1 MARSCHLRHNGPVPP
16 TTSDQRAGD
25 RLISGRYRLGRVIGR
40 GSMGIVWLA
49 YDEVLHR
56 AVAVKEVRLPPG
68 MPAAEADSVR
78 ERTLRE
84 ARAIAALTHPNVI
97 SVFDVA
103 RHDGEPYVVMELV
116 ASRSLAELIRKHG
129 ACSTEQAALVA
140 DSVAAA
146 LEAAHRRGIT
156 HRDVK
161 PGNVLIGDDGQIKL
175 TDFGIARNM
184 SEVTM
189 TSSGLILGTPA
200 FIAPEAAAGD
210 PVTPAADLWGLGA
223 TLYAAVTGDPP
234 YDAGDDP
241 VETVTEVVHGE
252 IPRLPADSPLFDVVS
267 ALMVKDPN
275 ARMSLVEVRRRI
287 RTLLPDPG
295 ASVFP
300 PNERDGTDDNPADNT
315 PTRGLVKPVAQQQP
329 QPAASS
335 SQPAALA
342 ADPGPL
348 PFLVGRPPR
357 RRGRPV
363 TIALLVI
370 AVLLFAGAAGG
381 GFVAARTLA
390 GRSLVPPPK
399 PTVSTSGPTTTV
411 QNPPIQ
417 LASTNG
423 TDAFANGM
431 SGGKFTIGVPA
442 GWQTFAEQRS
452 SAFPAGA
459 AVHYVKPDG
468 TEELT
473 IEWYPKFY
481 PDSAINDYLQSLR
494 AIWPGTDLQFGA
506 ERQTA
511 INGLPG
517 GGLEQAQ
524 EIGYRTT
531 DGTSAQEPLA
541 NAHRTTYADLLP
553 SGDDLWVVS
562 VTVVTQD
569 ELAGQ
574 ELFNQIKTSFKPTG

>member
-1 MARSCHLRHNGPVPP
+1 
-16 TTSDQRAGD
+16 
-25 RLISGRYRLGRVIGR
+25 
-40 GSMGIVWLA
+40 MGIVWLA

-56 AVAVKEVRLPPG
+56 PVAVKEVRLPPG
-68 MPAAEADSVR
+68 MPAAEAASVR

-103 RHDGEPYVVMELV
+103 RHNGEPYVVMELV
-116 ASRSLAELIRKHG
+116 ASRSLAELIRRHG
-129 ACSTEQAALVA
+129 ACSTGQAALVA

-189 TSSGLILGTPA
+189 TASGLILGTPA

-252 IPRLPADSPLFDVVS
+252 IPRLPADSPLAEVVS
-267 ALMVKDPN
+267 ALMVKDPA

-287 RTLLPDPG
+287 RPLLPDPG
-295 ASVFP
+295 SSVFP
-300 PNERDGTDDNPADNT
+300 PTEPEDPQGPADNT
-315 PTRGLVKPVAQQQP
+315 PTRGLLRPVSPQQP
-329 QPAASS
+329 EVPSAQPAR
-335 SQPAALA
+335 LA

-348 PFLVGRPPR
+348 PFMVGRTQR
-357 RRGRPV
+357 RRGRAATV
-363 TIALLVI
+363 ALLVV
-370 AVLLFAGAAGG
+370 AVMLFAGAAGG

-390 GRSLVPPPK
+390 GQSLQPPPK
-399 PTVSTSGPTTTV
+399 PNLGLSSSPTVTKPQPVSLVSTQGSAA
-411 QNPPIQ
+411 
-417 LASTNG
+417 L
-423 TDAFANGM
+423 ANGEG
-431 SGGKFTIGVPA
+431 GGKYVINVPD
-442 GWQTFAEQRS
+442 GWQTFIEGRS
-452 SAFPAGA
+452 TSFANGV
-459 AVHYVKPDG
+459 AVHYVQPDG

-473 IEWYPKFY
+473 VEWYPTFY
-481 PDSAINDYLQSLR
+481 DDHTSNDYLSSLR
-494 AIWPGTDLQFGA
+494 LNWPSSGA
-506 ERQTA
+506 PVFTAEPAQTIA
-511 INGLPG
+511 ELPADSDSPYPA
-517 GGLEQAQ
+517 LEV
-524 EIGYRTT
+524 GYRTT
-531 DGTSAQEPLA
+531 DGGSPQEPSRT
-541 NAHRTTYADLLP
+541 AHRTTYADLLP
-553 SGDDLWVVS
+553 DGDNLWVVS
-562 VTVVTQD
+562 LTAVSD
-569 ELAGQ
+569 NEGAGQ
-574 ELFNQIKTSFKPTG
+574 ALFNRIKTTFKTNN

>member
-1 MARSCHLRHNGPVPP
+1 MPPP
-16 TTSDQRAGD
+16 TTSDQPGND
-25 RLISGRYRLGRVIGR
+25 RLIADRYRLGHVIGR

-56 AVAVKEVRLPPG
+56 SVAVKEVRLPPG
-68 MPAAEADSVR
+68 MPAAEAASVR

-103 RHDGEPYVVMELV
+103 RHNGEPYVVMELV
-116 ASRSLAELIRKHG
+116 ASRSLAELIRRHG
-129 ACSTEQAALVA
+129 PCSIEQTAQVA

-161 PGNVLIGDDGQIKL
+161 PGNVLIGDDGQVKL

-189 TSSGLILGTPA
+189 TNSGLILGTPA

-252 IPRLPADSPLFDVVS
+252 IPRLPAESPMAEVVG
-267 ALMVKDPN
+267 ALMVKDPT
-275 ARMSLVEVRRRI
+275 ARISLVEVRRRI
-287 RTLLPDPG
+287 RPLLPDPG

-300 PNERDGTDDNPADNT
+300 PNEPEDSQGPADNT
-315 PTRGLVKPVAQQQP
+315 PTKGLVSPVAQP
-329 QPAASS
+329 GQPAAAPSS
-335 SQPAALA
+335 RPAALA

-348 PFLVGRPPR
+348 PFMTGRTRR

-363 TIALLVI
+363 TVALLVI

-390 GRSLVPPPK
+390 GQSLRPPPK
-399 PTVSTSGPTTTV
+399 PSPTT
-411 QNPPIQ
+411 
-417 LASTNG
+417 STTAPTKTAPVNLVPTDG
-423 TDAFANGM
+423 TAALANGQG
-431 SGGKFTIGVPA
+431 GGKYTVDVPQ
-442 GWQTFAEQRS
+442 GWQTFTEQRTTT
-452 SAFPAGA
+452 FPGGG

-473 IEWYPKFY
+473 VEWYPKFY
-481 PDSAINDYLQSLR
+481 PSFGIAAYLQSLR
-494 AIWPGTDLQFGA
+494 GIWPSGGDLGFTA
-506 ERQTA
+506 EAPTH
-511 INGLPG
+511 ITGLPG
-517 GGLEQAQ
+517 GGGEPAQ
-524 EIGYRTT
+524 EVGYRTT
-531 DGTSAQEPLA
+531 DGGSTQQPSA

-553 SGDDLWVVS
+553 DGDDLWVVS
-562 VTVVTQD
+562 LTVVTD
-569 ELAGQ
+569 GEGAGST
-574 ELFNQIKTSFKPTG
+574 LFGSIKSTFAPPN

>member
-1 MARSCHLRHNGPVPP
+1 
-16 TTSDQRAGD
+16 
-25 RLISGRYRLGRVIGR
+25 
-40 GSMGIVWLA
+40 MGIVWLA

-56 AVAVKEVRLPPG
+56 PVAVKEVRLPPG
-68 MPAAEADSVR
+68 MPAAEAASVR

-103 RHDGEPYVVMELV
+103 RHNGEPYVVMELV
-116 ASRSLAELIRKHG
+116 ASRSLAELIRRHG
-129 ACSTEQAALVA
+129 ACSTAQAALVA

-189 TSSGLILGTPA
+189 TASGLILGTPA

-234 YDAGDDP
+234 YDSGDDP

-252 IPRLPADSPLFDVVS
+252 IPRLPADSPLAEVVG

-275 ARMSLVEVRRRI
+275 ARISLVEVRRRI
-287 RTLLPDPG
+287 RPLLPDPG
-295 ASVFP
+295 GSVFP
-300 PNERDGTDDNPADNT
+300 PTEPEDPQGPADNT
-315 PTRGLVKPVAQQQP
+315 PTRGLLSPVAQP
-329 QPAASS
+329 QPAA
-335 SQPAALA
+335 QAGAPAQLA

-348 PFLVGRPPR
+348 PFMTGARPR
-357 RRGRPV
+357 RRGRAV
-363 TIALLVI
+363 TVALLVV

-381 GFVAARTLA
+381 GFVAARSLA
-390 GRSLVPPPK
+390 GRSLRPPAK
-399 PTVSTSGPTTTV
+399 PNAVTTSTRNTQTAPV
-411 QNPPIQ
+411 Q
-417 LASTNG
+417 LASTDG
-423 TDAFANGM
+423 SAALANGQG
-431 SGGKFTIGVPA
+431 GGKFVIDVPD
-442 GWQTFAEQRS
+442 GWQKFTEARTASFAN
-452 SAFPAGA
+452 GA

-468 TEELT
+468 TDELT
-473 IEWYPKFY
+473 VEWYPGFY
-481 PDSAINDYLQSLR
+481 AAHTGSNYLDSLR
-494 AIWPGTDLQFGA
+494 LNWPSSGA
-506 ERQTA
+506 PVFTA
-511 INGLPG
+511 EPVTTIAGLPG
-517 GGLEQAQ
+517 GDGPEPALEV
-524 EIGYRTT
+524 GYRTT
-531 DGTSAQEPLA
+531 DGGSSQQASP

-553 SGDDLWVVS
+553 DGEDLWVVS
-562 VTVVTQD
+562 LSVVTED
-569 ELAGQ
+569 ENAGQ
-574 ELFNQIKTSFKPTG
+574 KLFDQIRPTFATDN

>member
-1 MARSCHLRHNGPVPP
+1 P
-16 TTSDQRAGD
+16 TTSDQPGND
-25 RLISGRYRLGRVIGR
+25 RLIADRYRLGHVIGR

-68 MPAAEADSVR
+68 MPAAEAASVR

-103 RHDGEPYVVMELV
+103 RHNGEPYVVMELV

-129 ACSTEQAALVA
+129 KCSIEQAALVA

-146 LEAAHRRGIT
+146 REAAHRRGIT

-223 TLYAAVTGDPP
+223 TLYAAITGNPP
-234 YDAGDDP
+234 YDKGDDP
-241 VETVTEVVHGE
+241 VETITEVVHGE
-252 IPRLPADSPLFDVVS
+252 IPRLPVGSPLADVVS

-275 ARMSLVEVRRRI
+275 ARMSLVEVRRRT
-287 RTLLPDPG
+287 RSLLPDPG

-300 PNERDGTDDNPADNT
+300 PNEPADPEDSPADNT
-315 PTRGLVKPVAQQQP
+315 PTRGLVSPVAQP
-329 QPAASS
+329 QPPAPQA
-335 SQPAALA
+335 PAAPAAQLA

-348 PFLVGRPPR
+348 PFMVGRQRPR
-357 RRGRPV
+357 RRRGTAV
-363 TIALLVI
+363 TVALLVV

-399 PTVSTSGPTTTV
+399 SSTTSSQQPTSTQTPTVQLVPTTGSAA
-411 QNPPIQ
+411 
-417 LASTNG
+417 L
-423 TDAFANGM
+423 ANGI
-431 SGGKFTIGVPA
+431 SGGRFNLEVPQ
-442 GWQTFAEQRS
+442 GWQTFAEQR
-452 SAFPAGA
+452 AGGT

-473 IEWYPKFY
+473 VEWYPKFY
-481 PDSAINDYLQSLR
+481 PDSNTNDYLQDLHN
-494 AIWPGTDLQFGA
+494 IWPGSALSFNA
-506 ERQTA
+506 ETRTP
-511 INGLPG
+511 IPGLPG
-517 GGLEQAQ
+517 GGEEQAT
-524 EIGYRTT
+524 ELGYRTT
-531 DGTSAQEPLA
+531 DGSEPNQPSP

-553 SGDDLWVVS
+553 DGDDLWVVS
-562 VTVVTQD
+562 MTVVTD
-569 ELAGQ
+569 LEFAGKG
-574 ELFNQIKTSFKPTG
+574 LFDQLKTSFAPTS

>member
-1 MARSCHLRHNGPVPP
+1 
-16 TTSDQRAGD
+16 
-25 RLISGRYRLGRVIGR
+25 
-40 GSMGIVWLA
+40 MGIVWLA
-49 YDEVLHR
+49 YDEVLR
-56 AVAVKEVRLPPG
+56 RPVAVKEVRLPPG
-68 MPAAEADSVR
+68 MPAAEAASVR

-103 RHDGEPYVVMELV
+103 RHNGEPYVVMELV
-116 ASRSLAELIRKHG
+116 ASRSLAELIRRHG
-129 ACSTEQAALVA
+129 KCSIEQAALVA

-223 TLYAAVTGDPP
+223 TLYAAITGDPP
-234 YDAGDDP
+234 YDKGDDP

-252 IPRLPADSPLFDVVS
+252 IPRLPAGSPLADVVS

-287 RTLLPDPG
+287 RSLLPDPG

-300 PNERDGTDDNPADNT
+300 PNEPADPEASPADNT
-315 PTRGLVKPVAQQQP
+315 PTRGLVSPVAQP
-329 QPAASS
+329 QPPTP
-335 SQPAALA
+335 QPPAAPAAPPGQLA

-348 PFLVGRPPR
+348 PFMVGRQRPR
-357 RRGRPV
+357 RRSNAV
-363 TIALLVI
+363 TVALLVV

-390 GRSLVPPPK
+390 GRSLVPPLKPK
-399 PTVSTSGPTTTV
+399 TTNSQQQTTTPATPTVLTPTTGSAA
-411 QNPPIQ
+411 
-417 LASTNG
+417 L
-423 TDAFANGM
+423 ANGV
-431 SGGKFTIGVPA
+431 SGGKFSLEVPQ
-442 GWQTFAEQRS
+442 GWQSFAEQRS
-452 SAFPAGA
+452 GGT

-473 IEWYPKFY
+473 VEWYPKFY
-481 PDSAINDYLQSLR
+481 PDSTINDYLQNLR
-494 AIWPGTDLQFGA
+494 YIWPSSGLSFNA
-506 ERQTA
+506 EPKTP
-511 INGLPG
+511 ITGLPG
-517 GGLEQAQ
+517 GGEEQAQ
-524 EIGYRTT
+524 AIGYRTT
-531 DGTSAQEPLA
+531 DGTSAQQPSA
-541 NAHRTTYADLLP
+541 NAHRTTYAELLP
-553 SGDDLWVVS
+553 DGDDLWVVS
-562 VTVVTQD
+562 MTGITED
-569 ELAGQ
+569 EPAVQ
-574 ELFNQIKTSFKPTG
+574 KLFDQLKTSFAPTS

>member
-1 MARSCHLRHNGPVPP
+1 MPRLPHLGHNGPVPP
-16 TTSDQRAGD
+16 PTSDQPGND
-25 RLISGRYRLGRVIGR
+25 RLIAGRYRLGRVIGR

-68 MPAAEADSVR
+68 MPAAEAASVR

-97 SVFDVA
+97 AVFDVA
-103 RHDGEPYVVMELV
+103 RHNGEPYVVMELV
-116 ASRSLAELIRKHG
+116 ASRSLAEMIRRHG

-161 PGNVLIGDDGQIKL
+161 PGNVLIGNDGQIKL

-189 TSSGLILGTPA
+189 TNSGLILGTPA
-200 FIAPEAAAGD
+200 FIAPEAASGD

-252 IPRLPADSPLFDVVS
+252 IPRLPAGSPLAEVVS
-267 ALMVKDPN
+267 ALMVKDPA
-275 ARMSLVEVRRRI
+275 ARIPLVEVRRRI
-287 RTLLPDPG
+287 RPLLPDPG

-300 PNERDGTDDNPADNT
+300 ANEPEGPEGPADNT
-315 PTRGLVKPVAQQQP
+315 PTRGLVSPVAPP
-329 QPAASS
+329 QRAAQAAPAGE
-335 SQPAALA
+335 PMPLA

-348 PFLVGRPPR
+348 PFMIDRSPGR
-357 RRGRPV
+357 RRGRAA
-363 TIALLVI
+363 TIALLVV
-370 AVLLFAGAAGG
+370 AVLLFVGAAGG
-381 GFVAARTLA
+381 SFVAARTLA

-399 PTVSTSGPTTTV
+399 PSTQVQTAPT
-411 QNPPIQ
+411 QNPPVE
-417 LASTNG
+417 LTPTDG
-423 TDAFANGM
+423 TAVVANGL
-431 SGGKFTIGVPA
+431 SGGSFTIQVPS

-452 SAFPAGA
+452 TTFANGA

-473 IEWYPKFY
+473 VEWYPNSSI
-481 PDSAINDYLQSLR
+481 DGYLQGLR
-494 AIWPGTDLQFGA
+494 ANWVQSGGPVFTA
-506 ERQTA
+506 ERPAPIT
-511 INGLPG
+511 GLPG
-517 GGLEQAQ
+517 GGPKQA
-524 EIGYRTT
+524 EEVGYRTI
-531 DGTSAQEPLA
+531 DGQSAQQSSA

-553 SGDDLWVVS
+553 DGDSLWVVS
-562 VTVVTQD
+562 LTMVTQD
-569 ELAGQ
+569 ESAGST
-574 ELFNQIKTSFKPTG
+574 LFGKIKLTFAPSG

>member
-1 MARSCHLRHNGPVPP
+1 
-16 TTSDQRAGD
+16 
-25 RLISGRYRLGRVIGR
+25 LISGRYRLGRVIGR
-40 GSMGIVWLA
+40 GSMGVVWLA

-56 AVAVKEVRLPPG
+56 SVAVKEVRLPPG
-68 MPAAEADSVR
+68 MPAAEAASVR

-129 ACSTEQAALVA
+129 ACSTAQAAQVA

-175 TDFGIARNM
+175 TDFGIARNV

-267 ALMVKDPN
+267 ALMVKDPE

-287 RTLLPDPG
+287 RSLLPDPG

-300 PNERDGTDDNPADNT
+300 PNEPEDPEENPADNT
-315 PTRGLVKPVAQQQP
+315 PTKMPAATPVAEP
-329 QPAASS
+329 APPAEPAPAAE
-335 SQPAALA
+335 PMALA

-348 PFLVGRPPR
+348 PFMVGKPPRR

-363 TIALLVI
+363 TIALLVV

-390 GRSLVPPPK
+390 GRTLVPPPK
-399 PTVSTSGPTTTV
+399 PKVSTTTTTPTPQPAQV
-411 QNPPIQ
+411 TLVN
-417 LASTNG
+417 TNG
-423 TDAFANGM
+423 SAAFANG
-431 SGGKFTIGVPA
+431 GDNGKFTVEVPD
-442 GWQTFAEQRS
+442 GWQTFVEQRS
-452 SAFPAGA
+452 SAFPGGT

-481 PDSAINDYLQSLR
+481 PDSTINDYLQSLR
-494 AIWPGTDLQFGA
+494 AIWSASDLSFTA
-506 ERQTA
+506 EQQAT
-511 INGLPG
+511 IPGLPAG
-517 GGLEQAQ
+517 GPEPAK
-524 EIGYRTT
+524 EVGYRTT
-531 DGTSAQEPLA
+531 DGTSSQQPLP
-541 NAHRTTYADLLP
+541 NAHRTAYADMLP
-553 SGDDLWVVS
+553 SGDDLWVVTL
-562 VTVVTQD
+562 TVITQD
-569 ELAGQ
+569 EIAGKG
-574 ELFNQIKTSFKPTG
+574 LFDNIKPSFHPTS

>member
-1 MARSCHLRHNGPVPP
+1 MTPLPHLSHNGPVPP
-16 TTSDQRAGD
+16 TNSDQRAGD
-25 RLISGRYRLGRVIGR
+25 RLIADRYRLGRVIGR

-49 YDEVLHR
+49 YDEVLR
-56 AVAVKEVRLPPG
+56 RSVAVKEVRLPPG
-68 MPAAEADSVR
+68 MPAAEAASVR

-103 RHDGEPYVVMELV
+103 RHNGEPYVVMELV
-116 ASRSLAELIRKHG
+116 ASRSLAELIRRHG
-129 ACSTEQAALVA
+129 KCSIEQAALVA

-200 FIAPEAAAGD
+200 FIAPESASGD

-223 TLYAAVTGDPP
+223 TLYAAITGDPP

-241 VETVTEVVHGE
+241 VETITEVVHGE
-252 IPRLPADSPLFDVVS
+252 IPRLPAGSPLADVVG

-287 RTLLPDPG
+287 RPLLPDPG

-300 PNERDGTDDNPADNT
+300 PNEPHDPAEDPADNT
-315 PTRGLVKPVAQQQP
+315 PTRGLAGAVATPPPPAPVLP
-329 QPAASS
+329 PA
-335 SQPAALA
+335 PAGQLA

-348 PFLVGRPPR
+348 PFLVGRAPR
-357 RRGRPV
+357 RRSRAV
-363 TIALLVI
+363 TVVLLAV

-390 GRSLVPPPK
+390 GGSLIPPPK
-399 PTVSTSGPTTTV
+399 PRTTSTGSSTTTQTAPV
-411 QNPPIQ
+411 TLTQ
-417 LASTNG
+417 LTGSA
-423 TDAFANGM
+423 ALANGVT
-431 SGGKFTIGVPA
+431 GGGFTLMVPH

-452 SAFPAGA
+452 GGT

-473 IEWYPKFY
+473 VEWYPKFY
-481 PDSAINDYLQSLR
+481 PDSTINDYLQNLHNTWPSGELSFNAESLTP
-494 AIWPGTDLQFGA
+494 ISGV
-506 ERQTA
+506 
-511 INGLPG
+511 PG
-517 GGLEQAQ
+517 GGAEHAQ
-524 EIGYRTT
+524 EVGYHTT
-531 DGTSAQEPLA
+531 DGTSAQQPLA

-553 SGDDLWVVS
+553 DGDDLWVVS
-562 VTVVTQD
+562 MTGITED
-569 ELAGQ
+569 EPAVKN
-574 ELFNQIKTSFKPTG
+574 LFDQIKTSFAPTS

>member
-1 MARSCHLRHNGPVPP
+1 
-16 TTSDQRAGD
+16 
-25 RLISGRYRLGRVIGR
+25 
-40 GSMGIVWLA
+40 MGIVWLA

-68 MPAAEADSVR
+68 MPAAEAASVR

-103 RHDGEPYVVMELV
+103 RHNGEPYVVMELV
-116 ASRSLAELIRKHG
+116 ASRSLAELIRRHG

-189 TSSGLILGTPA
+189 TNSGLILGTPA
-200 FIAPEAAAGD
+200 FIAPESASGD

-252 IPRLPADSPLFDVVS
+252 IPRLPADSPLAEVVS
-267 ALMVKDPN
+267 ALMVKDPG

-287 RTLLPDPG
+287 RPLLPDPG

-300 PNERDGTDDNPADNT
+300 PNEPADPEGPADNT
-315 PTRGLVKPVAQQQP
+315 PTRGLVSPVAQP
-329 QPAASS
+329 QPAAPS
-335 SQPAALA
+335 SQAAPLA

-348 PFLVGRPPR
+348 PFMLDRAPRP
-357 RRGRPV
+357 RRGRAATV
-363 TIALLVI
+363 ALLVV
-370 AVLLFAGAAGG
+370 ALLLFAGAAGG
-381 GFVAARTLA
+381 SFVAARTLA
-390 GRSLVPPPK
+390 GRSLIPPPK
-399 PTVSTSGPTTTV
+399 PTTTTQTPTPTPTAPV
-411 QNPPIQ
+411 Q
-417 LASTNG
+417 LASSG
-423 TDAFANGM
+423 GSAELANGGT
-431 SGGKFTIGVPA
+431 GGKFTISVPQ
-442 GWQTFAEQRS
+442 GWQEFTEQRTPP
-452 SAFPAGA
+452 FPTGA
-459 AVHYVKPDG
+459 AVHYVAPDG

-473 IEWYPKFY
+473 VEWYPNFY
-481 PDSAINDYLQSLR
+481 PGLAIDDYLQNLRTIWTSSGSLV
-494 AIWPGTDLQFGA
+494 FGA
-506 ERQTA
+506 IPPTH
-511 INGLPG
+511 ITGLPDG
-517 GGLEQAQ
+517 GPEQA
-524 EIGYRTT
+524 EEVGYRTT
-531 DGTSAQEPLA
+531 DGASTQQPAP
-541 NAHRTTYADLLP
+541 NAHRTTYAELLP
-553 SGDDLWVVS
+553 DGDGLWVVS
-562 VTVVTQD
+562 VTVITDNEQ
-569 ELAGQ
+569 AGKS
-574 ELFNQIKTSFKPTG
+574 LFDRITSTFAPTP

>member
-1 MARSCHLRHNGPVPP
+1 
-16 TTSDQRAGD
+16 
-25 RLISGRYRLGRVIGR
+25 
-40 GSMGIVWLA
+40 MGIVWLA

-56 AVAVKEVRLPPG
+56 SVAVKEVRLPPG
-68 MPAAEADSVR
+68 MPAAEAASVR

-103 RHDGEPYVVMELV
+103 RHNGEPYVVMELV
-116 ASRSLAELIRKHG
+116 ASRSLAELIRRHG
-129 ACSTEQAALVA
+129 ACSTEQAAQVA

-252 IPRLPADSPLFDVVS
+252 IPRLPADSPLADVVS
-267 ALMVKDPN
+267 ALMVKDPD

-287 RTLLPDPG
+287 RPLLPDPG

-300 PNERDGTDDNPADNT
+300 PNEPDEPAGEPRRQHADQG
-315 PTRGLVKPVAQQQP
+315 PASPRPPSRSRRAAP
-329 QPAASS
+329 APAAPVGAGRRSGS
-335 SQPAALA
+335 AAV
-342 ADPGPL
+342 PGRTPRTAQAGATGH
-348 PFLVGRPPR
+348 GR
-357 RRGRPV
+357 
-363 TIALLVI
+363 
-370 AVLLFAGAAGG
+370 AAGG
-381 GFVAARTLA
+381 RGAAVRWGGRWWLRGRAHVGRAEPGRRRPSRRRPAPAARPRRPTAHPGRA
-390 GRSLVPPPK
+390 GRR
-399 PTVSTSGPTTTV
+399 PTDRRRSPT
-411 QNPPIQ
+411 
-417 LASTNG
+417 A
-423 TDAFANGM
+423 A
-431 SGGKFTIGVPA
+431 PA
-442 GWQTFAEQRS
+442 GSTPSRCRR
-452 SAFPAGA
+452 AGRPSPSTPRVPGGT

-473 IEWYPKFY
+473 VEWYPRFY
-481 PDSAINDYLQSLR
+481 PDSTINDYLQSLR
-494 AIWPGTDLQFGA
+494 AIWPA
-506 ERQTA
+506 SHRA
-511 INGLPG
+511 VHRRV
-517 GGLEQAQ
+517 AK
-524 EIGYRTT
+524 
-531 DGTSAQEPLA
+531 
-541 NAHRTTYADLLP
+541 AHHRP
-553 SGDDLWVVS
+553 
-562 VTVVTQD
+562 
-569 ELAGQ
+569 AGR
-574 ELFNQIKTSFKPTG
+574 